1 MGADERDEPL
11 LPHQGEGGRV
21 DTRRRGGADAPPRDG
36 SPGGRPFPD
45 STTRLH
51 DNPSPKE
58 AHDAEGRSVREGAD
72 WSGSHR
78 QSSGLRCGVRR
89 CRRRVESSG
98 ATTRRRWRGGKA
110 KETSHAEFAEDAEHL
125 RGTIVT
131 RWNCSRSRRGLTIG
145 ITLRYDSAVNAKPD
159 RKPVVRLCREEMKTP
174 PMTSAAR
181 IEAGTLLRW
190 LQEGR
195 SFGMPHLRHMPSIG
209 RRCVELRVNDET
221 KTWRIVCRPDADA
234 VVFVY
239 LFEKK
244 TEKTP
249 AEVKALCRARLAAYD
264 AARKGT

>member
-1 MGADERDEPL
+1 MTDNILGFRRDSGFPL
-11 LPHQGEGGRV
+11 LRHGGGRAV
-21 DTRRRGGADAPPRDG
+21 TRR
-36 SPGGRPFPD
+36 
-45 STTRLH
+45 L
-51 DNPSPKE
+51 
-58 AHDAEGRSVREGAD
+58 
-72 WSGSHR
+72 
-78 QSSGLRCGVRR
+78 
-89 CRRRVESSG
+89 
-98 ATTRRRWRGGKA
+98 WRGGRA
-110 KETSHAEFAEDAEHL
+110 QEITHAEGAEYAEHL

-195 SFGMPHLRHMPSIG
+195 SFGMPHLRPMPSIG

-249 AEVKALCRARLAAYD
+249 DEVKALCRARLAAYD